1 MAPIDRDKLLSCFTA
16 HVAWAERPCVQRTWR
31 TLRGEAPLG
40 SSALPKPPASSTAAA
55 GSSSFTGVGRIFG
68 LHNFD
73 AGGLLGDGNYS
84 QVIQATVRPTQEQVA
99 LKIVDKAK
107 MNRYHKADEVIVE
120 KYVLTHADH
129 PSIIRL
135 YHTFQDASALYLC
148 LELVP
153 GGELWALCHRRGIHT
168 SHAAYFVSQLCEALQ
183 HLHERRIVHRDV
195 KPENVLL
202 TAEGRL
208 KLIDFGSAKLMD
220 AVETDSPL
228 RASLCLADPFKDF
241 VGTAEYMAPE
251 AIDNKGGPPP
261 RHFLDTSM
269 PLPCHFLDNK
279 GGPPPRPQSRSPPEA
294 LTRLLA
300 QQAPTGARTS
310 GPSAPSH
317 ACSSPASPPSAAAPT
332 TSPSDAS
339 RLASSTCPR
348 GCRPTPPTLSTSS
361 SPPTPTSGSA
371 AARHGALLDHP
382 FFGRHV
388 GGSGGAGAQP
398 RGSLHQRPLP
408 IPRLAELCLEPVC
421 TRLTQ
426 GGWARAA
433 IGGPPASR
441 WPDAVCRALVFELA
455 RKRALTDELRQLLR
469 AGPPPPPIDDDALI
483 EAARNEAGEEESRPL
498 GTRPMSQALPAELAA
513 MDDEEELR
521 QAEAGE
527 MFGES
532 SSDESGGAE
541 GTLV

>member
-195 KPENVLL
+195 KARRSPAARAPSLPLSELPASRLPPPASRQPENVLL

-241 VGTAEYMAPE
+241 VGTAEDRRPASQGHSLG
-251 AIDNKGGPPP
+251 IDSLAN
-261 RHFLDTSM
+261 RHGRV
-269 PLPCHFLDNK
+269 H
-279 GGPPPRPQSRSPPEA
+279 
-294 LTRLLA
+294 
-300 QQAPTGARTS
+300 GARGDRQQRRT
-310 GPSAPSH
+310 A
-317 ACSSPASPPSAAAPT
+317 T
-332 TSPSDAS
+332 E
-339 RLASSTCPR
+339 
-348 GCRPTPPTLSTSS
+348 TL
-361 SPPTPTSGSA
+361 P
-371 AARHGALLDHP
+371 
-382 FFGRHV
+382 
-388 GGSGGAGAQP
+388 
-398 RGSLHQRPLP
+398 
-408 IPRLAELCLEPVC
+408 
-421 TRLTQ
+421 
-426 GGWARAA
+426 
-433 IGGPPASR
+433 
-441 WPDAVCRALVFELA
+441 
-455 RKRALTDELRQLLR
+455 
-469 AGPPPPPIDDDALI
+469 
-483 EAARNEAGEEESRPL
+483 
-498 GTRPMSQALPAELAA
+498 
-513 MDDEEELR
+513 
-521 QAEAGE
+521 
-527 MFGES
+527 
-532 SSDESGGAE
+532 
-541 GTLV
+541 

>member
-251 AIDNKGGPPP
+251 AIDNKGT
-261 RHFLDTSM
+261 DW
-269 PLPCHFLDNK
+269 
-279 GGPPPRPQSRSPPEA
+279 RSD
-294 LTRLLA
+294 LWSLGSFTCMLLA
-300 QQAPTGARTS
+300 GEPPFRGGSDYLTFRRVQARLFHMPEGM
-310 GPSAPSH
+310 
-317 ACSSPASPPSAAAPT
+317 PPDAA
-332 TSPSDAS
+332 DLVDNL
-339 RLASSTCPR
+339 LASNPNERLGGGASLDEP
-348 GCRPTPPTLSTSS
+348 
-361 SPPTPTSGSA
+361 A